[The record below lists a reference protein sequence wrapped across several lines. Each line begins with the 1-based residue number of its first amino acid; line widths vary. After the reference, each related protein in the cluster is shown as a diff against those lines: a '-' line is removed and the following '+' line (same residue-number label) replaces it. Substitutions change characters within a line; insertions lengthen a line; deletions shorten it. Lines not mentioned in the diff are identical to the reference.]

1 MLAEREGAK
10 RSRLLDEGEVY
21 VAIESPLGPVF
32 VAYGERGISA
42 IHDTTDPDA
51 FEQYFQRH
59 FGRPVRPAGEPAPW
73 LTEAFVANWGNGATV
88 LSPPPRLSFD
98 LRGCTPF
105 ETAVL
110 LKTAEI
116 RRGEIRPYSWVA
128 KEVGHPLAV
137 RAVGSAVGRN
147 PIPLLIPCH
156 RIVRADGKIG
166 NYGLGGDRAKRK
178 LLTAEGIDLAEVESL
193 ARAGIRY
200 FGSDVTYTYCYPSCQ
215 QNRTVSEQHRLTFR
229 SDEDA
234 TSLGYQ
240 PCETCRPPG

>member
-1 MLAEREGAK
+1 MLAVREGVR
-10 RSRLLDEGEVY
+10 RSRQLDEGEVY

-32 VAYGERGISA
+32 VAHGERGISA
-42 IHDTTDPDA
+42 IHDETDPDA

-59 FGRPVRPAGEPAPW
+59 FGRPVRRAKGPPSW
-73 LTEAFVANWGNGATV
+73 LSEAFAANWGSGPTAPLTS
-88 LSPPPRLSFD
+88 LKLRFD

-105 ETAVL
+105 EQAVL

-116 RRGEIRPYSWVA
+116 PRGEIRPYSWVA
-128 KEVGHPLAV
+128 KEVSHPLAV

-178 LLTAEGIDLAEVESL
+178 LLSAEGIDLAEVESL

-200 FGSDVTYTYCYPSCQ
+200 VGHDVTRNYCYPTCQ
-215 QNRTVSEQHRLTFR
+215 RARDESAPFHLTFH
-229 SDEDA
+229 SDEEA
-234 TSLGYQ
+234 TALGFR